1 MKTHIKSI
9 ALLLVTVII
18 TVCFA
23 ACGNGSTA
31 SQVSGKTYNFESCTI
46 DGEDATETITAM
58 YSKQSFSFKDDG
70 TCVQTIVW
78 SDTFAETMGS
88 SDPVEQSGTYE
99 EKDNT
104 VKVTF
109 SFDEESTVLEFKIDG
124 ETLTVTEDGSVMV
137 YKLQTNS

>member
-1 MKTHIKSI
+1 MKTHIKSF
-9 ALLLVTVII
+9 ALLIVAAII

-23 ACGNGSTA
+23 ACGKSSAA
-31 SQVSGKTYNFESCTI
+31 SQVSGKTYAFESCTV

-70 TCVQTIVW
+70 TCIQTIVW
-78 SDTFAETMGS
+78 SDSFAEMMGS
-88 SDPVEQSGTYE
+88 SDPIEQSGTYE

-109 SFDEESTVLEFKIDG
+109 SSNEESTVLEFKIDG
-124 ETLTVTEDGSVMV
+124 ETLTVTEDGNVMI